1 MNLMEKSFPLVMI
14 FRSAYHFFIARTES
28 RLLLTSLVDASP
40 VGDSSAATAIA
51 TFKQAR
57 QRAPVPLVWVLSAFA
72 LIGLAPY
79 TSLAQDAQ
87 PDSVV
92 VDSLEVADAEEDMML
107 KTDTIDFVYFVAPSE
122 FEHIPGDDDPALI
135 ADRLACIEQTM
146 PLTYNDR
153 IHAFINY
160 FTVKDREYTRMMMRR
175 KNLYFPIFEKYL
187 AKYGLPEEL
196 KYLSIIESGLNP
208 RAMSRVRAVG
218 LWQFMS
224 ATGRYYGL
232 SNNWYVDDRMD
243 PEQSTDA
250 ACRYLRD
257 LFNMFHDWELALA
270 AYNTGPGNVKRA
282 IRKAGYRKPEGNA
295 FAKLTFWDIYPHL
308 PRETRSYV
316 PQFVAITYAM
326 NYLDEHNFFDEGE
339 EMLPTYDTLQVTKF
353 LHFETFASLT
363 GTCVEDLQR
372 LNPSI
377 QRNAIPETSKVY
389 TMNVPADA
397 KRMLEA
403 NRYAIL
409 DSASKTGRKEIEAL
423 AKNTNEGTTYGR
435 DRIVY
440 RVRRGDVLGS
450 IAMRHNIKVNDL
462 KRWNNLRG
470 NTIHVGQRLN
480 IFPKNSGG
488 GSSTAVASSKS
499 SSKGAS
505 SAHLPSSK
513 TYIVQ
518 PGDTLWD
525 ISKKF
530 EGLTIDKIKSMNHLG
545 NTKLQPGQKL
555 IIGI

>member
-1 MNLMEKSFPLVMI
+1 MRVPMMF
-14 FRSAYHFFIARTES
+14 
-28 RLLLTSLVDASP
+28 LLL
-40 VGDSSAATAIA
+40 ATAWLGL
-51 TFKQAR
+51 T
-57 QRAPVPLVWVLSAFA
+57 PVSTLH
-72 LIGLAPY
+72 
-79 TSLAQDAQ
+79 AQQIQ

-92 VDSLEVADAEEDMML
+92 VDSLEVADAEDDMML
-107 KTDTIDFVYFVAPSE
+107 KTDTIDFVYFAVPSE

-135 ADRLACIEQTM
+135 ADRLACIEKTM
-146 PLTYNDR
+146 PLTYNER

-175 KNLYFPIFEKYL
+175 KNLYFPLFERYL
-187 AKYGLPEEL
+187 AKYGMPDEL

-224 ATGRYYGL
+224 ATGKHYGL
-232 SNNWYVDDRMD
+232 NNNWYIDDRMD
-243 PEQSTDA
+243 PEKSTDA

-257 LFNMFHDWELALA
+257 LYNMFHDWELALA

-282 IRKAGYRKPEGNA
+282 IRKAGYRKPEGNVYT
-295 FAKLTFWDIYPHL
+295 KLTFWDIYPHL

-339 EMLPTYDTLQVTKF
+339 EMLPTSDTLQVARF

-363 GTCVEDLQR
+363 GTCVENLQR

-377 QRNAIPETSKVY
+377 QRNAIPETNKVY
-389 TMNVPADA
+389 TMYVPADA
-397 KRMLEA
+397 KRKLEM
-403 NRYAIL
+403 NRLAIL
-409 DSASKTGRKEIEAL
+409 DSASRTGRKEIEAL
-423 AKNTNEGTTYGR
+423 AKNTDNTIYSR

-440 RVRRGDVLGS
+440 RVKNGDVLGS
-450 IAMRHNIKVNDL
+450 IAMRHGVSVTNL
-462 KRWNNLRG
+462 KRWNNLHN

-480 IFPKNSGG
+480 IFPRNNGG
-488 GSSTAVASSKS
+488 GSSTAVASAKS
-499 SSKGAS
+499 SGS
-505 SAHLPSSK
+505 SASPAPIPNSK

-518 PGDTLWD
+518 PGDTLWE

-530 EGLTIDKIKSMNHLG
+530 EGLTIEKIKSMNQLD

-555 IIGI
+555 IIGM

>member
-1 MNLMEKSFPLVMI
+1 MEKPYLFLVTVA
-14 FRSAYHFFIARTES
+14 RSAGNFLADRIS
-28 RLLLTSLVDASP
+28 TSKKTAAS
-40 VGDSSAATAIA
+40 AIA
-51 TFKQAR
+51 FAALMISFQAFS
-57 QRAPVPLVWVLSAFA
+57 Q
-72 LIGLAPY
+72 I
-79 TSLAQDAQ
+79 Q

-92 VDSLEVADAEEDMML
+92 VDSLEVAEAEEDL
-107 KTDTIDFVYFVAPSE
+107 LYKSDTADFVYFVLPSE
-122 FEHIPGDDDPALI
+122 LEYIPGDDDPALI
-135 ADRLACIEQTM
+135 ADRLACIERTM
-146 PLTYNDR
+146 PLVYNER

-160 FTVKDREYTRMMMRR
+160 FTVRDREYTRMMMRR

-224 ATGRYYGL
+224 ATGRHYGL
-232 SNNWYVDDRMD
+232 NNNWYIDDRMD
-243 PEQSTDA
+243 PEKSTDA

-257 LFNMFHDWELALA
+257 LYNMFHDWELALA

-282 IRKAGYRKPEGNA
+282 IRRSGYRKPEGGVMT
-295 FAKLTFWDIYPHL
+295 KLTFWDIYPNL

-339 EMLPTYDTLQVTKF
+339 EMLPKYDTIQISKF
-353 LHFETFASLT
+353 LNFETFANLT

-377 QRNAIPETSKVY
+377 QRNAIPETNKIY
-389 TMNVPADA
+389 TFYIPSQA
-397 KRMLEA
+397 KQTLELS
-403 NRYAIL
+403 RLAIL
-409 DSASKTGRKEIEAL
+409 DSASKTGKKELELL
-423 AKNTNEGTTYGR
+423 AKNSEGTTYGR
-435 DRIVY
+435 DRVIY
-440 RVRRGDVLGS
+440 RVRNGDVLGS
-450 IAMRHNIKVNDL
+450 IAIRHGVKVTDL

-480 IFPKNSGG
+480 IFLKTNASA
-488 GSSTAVASSKS
+488 SSVLASNRSKS
-499 SSKGAS
+499 SVVKPVPVGG
-505 SAHLPSSK
+505 SK
-513 TYIVQ
+513 TYVVQ

-530 EGLTIDKIKSMNHLG
+530 EGLTIEKIKSLNNL
-545 NTKLQPGQKL
+545 NNSKLKPGQKL